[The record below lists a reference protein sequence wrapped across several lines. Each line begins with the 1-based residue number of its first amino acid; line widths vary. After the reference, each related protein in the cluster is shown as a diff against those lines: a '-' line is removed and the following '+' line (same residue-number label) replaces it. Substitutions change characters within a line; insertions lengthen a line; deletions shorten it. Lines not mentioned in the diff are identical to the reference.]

1 MVPVATRPQLELLRY
16 ALTHAE
22 GEDPALFLPWQNV
35 RRDLREACK
44 RTGIPPC
51 SPNDLR
57 RTFATWL
64 RAAGAPTDLI
74 APVMGHADTRM
85 VERVYG
91 RLAPSDLRRRIDG
104 LRGRSRC
111 VTGVSDTV
119 EALGL
124 FAPSGR
130 PAPRRRSFKFACFP
144 VPRDGVEPPTRG
156 FSNPAEAAGDAVNSI
171 VLEGGGTPMG
181 HARGLDAAITAQ
193 ALGALD
199 AGLADVAQG
208 LLRTLLRRQ
217 LGR

>member
-1 MVPVATRPQLELLRY
+1 VVPVATRPQLELLRY

-44 RTGIPPC
+44 RAGIPPC

-156 FSNPAEAAGDAVNSI
+156 FSSLCLLWPNPLFPRARRKLKARPASIAHQSLRKVAAG
-171 VLEGGGTPMG
+171 TRP
-181 HARGLDAAITAQ
+181 RG
-193 ALGALD
+193 
-199 AGLADVAQG
+199 
-208 LLRTLLRRQ
+208 
-217 LGR
+217 